1 MQDSRVADILLKA
14 RLLDDLQVRSARA
27 RQAEWGGRFAKHVVE
42 LGFADD
48 AAIADALARGLGLPR
63 VDPGALPRDPAALA
77 KVDVKTAEE
86 KGVFPFALRDNGKS
100 LHLAMAD
107 PSDLEVIDFV
117 AARSGCRIRPAVA
130 GEREILV
137 AIYQRYRNQAPP
149 PSLVGADSRRPTASQ
164 LAAFSSVHPDPAAP
178 FLGPAAP
185 SSAAPR
191 SDPALRPPP
200 PAADPQSTRDQRPAD
215 DLTGLPPAVAAHL
228 QRLSTDLERTTRVL
242 RGLIELCVQK
252 KIFTN
257 EEMRIAVSRLTRGRS

>member
-14 RLLDDLQVRSARA
+14 RLLDDLQARSALA
-27 RQAEWGGRFAKHVVE
+27 RQGEWGGRFAKHVVE

-63 VDPGALPRDPAALA
+63 VDPRAQPRDPAALA
-77 KVDVKTAEE
+77 KVDVRTAEE

-107 PSDLEVIDFV
+107 PSDLEVVDFV
-117 AARSGCRIRPAVA
+117 AARSGCRIRPAAA

-137 AIYQRYRNQAPP
+137 AIYQHYRNQAPP
-149 PSLVGADSRRPTASQ
+149 PSLVGADSRRPTATQ
-164 LAAFSSVHPDPAAP
+164 LAALSSAYPDPAAQV
-178 FLGPAAP
+178 LGSAGP

-191 SDPALRPPP
+191 PAPDLRPPP
-200 PAADPQSTRDQRPAD
+200 PASDPQSTRVHRPAGD
-215 DLTGLPPAVAAHL
+215 MTELPPAVAAHL
-228 QRLSTDLERTTRVL
+228 QRLTADLERTTRVL

-252 KIFTN
+252 KVFTN
-257 EEMRIAVSRLTRGRS
+257 EELRMAVSRLTRGGS

>member
-14 RLLDDLQVRSARA
+14 RLLDELQVRSARA

-63 VDPGALPRDPAALA
+63 VDLGALPRDPAALA

-100 LHLAMAD
+100 LQLAMAD
-107 PSDLEVIDFV
+107 PSDLDVVDFV

-149 PSLVGADSRRPTASQ
+149 PSLVGADSRRPTATQ
-164 LAAFSSVHPDPAAP
+164 LGALSSVHLDPAP
-178 FLGPAAP
+178 QLLGLAAP
-185 SSAAPR
+185 SSPAPR
-191 SDPALRPPP
+191 PGPALRPPP
-200 PAADPQSTRDQRPAD
+200 ASDPQGTRDQGPTD
-215 DLTGLPPAVAAHL
+215 DMTELPPAVAAHL
-228 QRLSTDLERTTRVL
+228 QRLSADLERTTRVL

-257 EEMRIAVSRLTRGRS
+257 EEVRIAVSRLTRGRS